1 MTRFGCLVVNVAEA
15 PADRPG
21 RYGGGNSARAVAI
34 DAMVRIEEGAYA
46 NLIVPELL
54 AASELATRDRAFAT
68 NLVYG
73 ATRMRRSCDWLVDRF
88 VDRPLEP
95 VVRAVL
101 RLGAY
106 QLVFLHTPPHAGV
119 SAMVEVAPTRAK
131 GLVNAV
137 LRKVAADPSPH
148 WPDAATRLSYPDWII
163 RRLAT
168 DLGLESAEAALE
180 QMNVAAE
187 VTERDDGYVQDPAS
201 QEVAVQVGAS
211 AGERVV
217 DLCAAPGGKATAM
230 AAAMSRAPG
239 EAGASSGAALS
250 RSPVVAGASSGAAA
264 FASPRE
270 AAATS
275 GEDKPGAG
283 LVIAADS
290 SVHRAR
296 LVASNVDRL
305 GSANVAVLVA
315 DGRRPPFAAGT
326 VDRVLVDAPCSG
338 LGVLR
343 RRPDAR
349 WRINV
354 DDVDRLAALQREL
367 LSGAITLLRPKGTLV
382 YSVCTLTV
390 AETADMDNWLARAH
404 PDLVAL
410 PPPGPPWVPL
420 ARGAHLL
427 PQSAGTDG
435 MFLLKLRRPR

>member
-1 MTRFGCLVVNVAEA
+1 MTEP
-15 PADRPG
+15 PAARPG
-21 RYGGGNSARAVAI
+21 RVGGGSTARAVAI

-46 NLIVPELL
+46 NLVLPELL
-54 AASELATRDRAFAT
+54 AASNLAPRDRAFAT
-68 NLVYG
+68 ALVYG
-73 ATRMRRSCDWLVDRF
+73 TTRMRRACDWLVDRF

-106 QLVFLHTPPHAGV
+106 QLVFLGTPAHAGV
-119 SAMVEVAPTRAK
+119 SAMVDVAPTRAK

-137 LRKVAADPSPH
+137 LRKVAADPSPR

-163 RRLAT
+163 RRMAE
-168 DLGLESAEAALE
+168 DLGLEDAEAALE

-187 VTERDDGYVQDPAS
+187 ITERDDGYVQDPAS
-201 QEVAVQVGAS
+201 QEVAAEVGVS

-230 AAAMSRAPG
+230 AAAMARGAREVGARSG
-239 EAGASSGAALS
+239 EAGARSRPAGAGSGAA
-250 RSPVVAGASSGAAA
+250 RFGSPVEAGARSGRTA
-264 FASPRE
+264 E
-270 AAATS
+270 
-275 GEDKPGAG
+275 GG

-326 VDRVLVDAPCSG
+326 VDRVLVDAPCTG

-367 LSGAITLLRPKGTLV
+367 LAGAITLLRPGATLV
-382 YSVCTLTV
+382 YSVCTLTL
-390 AETADMDNWLARAH
+390 AETAEVDNWLAESH

-410 PPPGPPWVPL
+410 PPPGPPWAPL
-420 ARGAHLL
+420 ARGARLL

-435 MFLLKLRRPR
+435 MFLLKLRRHE